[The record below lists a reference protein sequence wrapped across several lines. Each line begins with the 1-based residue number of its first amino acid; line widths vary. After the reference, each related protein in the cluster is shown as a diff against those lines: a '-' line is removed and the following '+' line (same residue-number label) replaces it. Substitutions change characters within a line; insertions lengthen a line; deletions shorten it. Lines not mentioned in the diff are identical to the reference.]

1 MISAPRI
8 ATLALAALLALPGV
22 ASAQSRGAGRYSQP
36 SMRLGGLIGFDSGD
50 LDGLALRLDGEL
62 DLQRISP
69 NVMLVGVGSV
79 GYSHLSEDLG
89 FGYDV
94 TNDVFT
100 IMPAARLA
108 VELAPQVGVYGDVG
122 LGLYHASV
130 EVDVLDPFTGRRGTA
145 DDSATGLA
153 MRLGAGAWFAI
164 APNVR
169 LVGEIA
175 LHPYFG
181 DYDDDTFTFMVG
193 ATFGL

>member
-1 MISAPRI
+1 MSSAPRF

-22 ASAQSRGAGRYSQP
+22 ASAQSRYSTQP

-50 LDGLALRLDGEL
+50 LDGLALRLDGEM

-79 GYSHLSEDLG
+79 GWSHLSDDLG
-89 FGYDV
+89 YGYDV

-108 VELAPQVGVYGDVG
+108 VALAPQVGVYGDLG
-122 LGLYHASV
+122 LGLYHASL
-130 EVDVLDPFTGRRGTA
+130 EVDVPDPFTGLRRTV

-153 MRLGAGAWFAI
+153 MRIGAGAYFNI
-164 APNVR
+164 APKVR